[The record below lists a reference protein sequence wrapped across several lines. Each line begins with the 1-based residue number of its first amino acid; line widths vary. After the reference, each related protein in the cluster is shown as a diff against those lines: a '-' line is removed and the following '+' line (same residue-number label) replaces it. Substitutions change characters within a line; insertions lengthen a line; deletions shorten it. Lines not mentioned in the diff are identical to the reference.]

1 MSNRHD
7 ITDEQF
13 KKLLREISKRF
24 AILGG
29 IVILIGLAIILIMY
43 FWMGGSRSRATP
55 TARTS
60 VMLLNA

>member
-13 KKLLREISKRF
+13 KKLLQEISKRF

-43 FWMGGSRSRATP
+43 FWMRGSR
-55 TARTS
+55 
-60 VMLLNA
+60 

>member
-43 FWMGGSRSRATP
+43 FWMGGTH
-55 TARTS
+55 ARTS
-60 VMLLNA
+60 AKLLNA